1 MDFICIILRNYC
13 TADHDFC
20 RYTLFFRIFNNISH
34 FLHRRRHQGRK
45 CDNLCV
51 VLDCSFYDFLFRNV
65 LSEVDDLKAVVF
77 QHQRDEVLADI
88 VDIPRN
94 RRNDNYRHLFRS
106 LFLQKQRL
114 QNADAQLHR
123 LRTRNQLR

>member
-1 MDFICIILRNYC
+1 MIFAV
-13 TADHDFC
+13 TP
-20 RYTLFFRIFNNISH
+20 FFRIFNDISH

-45 CDNLCV
+45 RDNLCV

-88 VDIPRN
+88 VDIPPQP
-94 RRNDNYRHLFRS
+94 S
-106 LFLQKQRL
+106 Q
-114 QNADAQLHR
+114 
-123 LRTRNQLR
+123 